1 MQIDVEALR
10 ALLVVV
16 EQGSITDAA
25 RILHLSR
32 SAVSWRMKRLEE
44 HVGQELILRDGR
56 SIRPSRAARAI
67 LDDARTI
74 VETHDRI
81 TRSLSNADLT
91 GEVTV
96 GADGDVDVSRLT
108 GLLGSFRRVH
118 PGVDVNLMVDRSWTV
133 LAGLDRGDVDLGIL
147 QVAVEDLEPDDRVL
161 WTDSL
166 VWVTGR
172 GDRHEP
178 DPGGRVVPLITY
190 GPECPWRA
198 LSEPMLRD
206 AGIDHRVALSVP
218 NTGGVVSSVA
228 DGLGIGVIPRRSIT
242 DRLRPWSPAEGFD
255 PFPEV
260 AGVLRVGGH
269 GRSAT
274 VEALAD
280 LLATELAPAES
291 VVGAVAGPGV
301 RAGAGTRGG

>member
-16 EQGSITDAA
+16 DQGSITKAA
-25 RILHLSR
+25 QILHLSR

-56 SIRPSRAARAI
+56 AIRPSRAARAI

-81 TRSLSNADLT
+81 ARSLTSADLT

-96 GADGDVDVSRLT
+96 GADGDVDVSQLT
-108 GLLGSFRRVH
+108 ALLGSFRRVH
-118 PGVDVNLMVDRSWTV
+118 AGVDVNLVVDRSWTV
-133 LAGLDRGDVDLGIL
+133 LAGLDRGDIDLGVL
-147 QVAVEDLEPDDRVL
+147 QVAVDDVQPEDRVL

-172 GDRHEP
+172 SCDHDSGT
-178 DPGGRVVPLITY
+178 VPLITY

-198 LSEPMLRD
+198 LSEPMLQG
-206 AGIDHRVALSVP
+206 AGIDYRVALSVP
-218 NTGGVVSSVA
+218 TTGGVVASVA
-228 DGLGIGVIPRRSIT
+228 DGLGIGVIPRRCVT
-242 DRLRPWSPAEGFD
+242 DRLRLWAPGEGFD

-260 AGVLRVGGH
+260 AGVLRVGGPE
-269 GRSAT
+269 RSAT

-280 LLATELAPAES
+280 QLVPELTLADP
-291 VVGAVAGPGV
+291 GAVAVPVG
-301 RAGAGTRGG
+301 R